1 MGMLRSKKLLKR
13 TNKNIGLY
21 LHTYEKKRHRKD
33 KVECSKSADLQGLD
47 KNKVESKEGR
57 KDCLSTIFL

>member
-1 MGMLRSKKLLKR
+1 MLRAKKLLKR

-21 LHTYEKKRHRKD
+21 LHIYEKKRRRKA
-33 KVECSKSADLQGLD
+33 KVECSKSANLQGLD
-47 KNKVESKEGR
+47 KNKVEGKEGR